1 MRRCPECPT
10 EYLVELKLGEDKSE
24 MDPSMR
30 FKQIIVVTRWS
41 DLGDGTMPTAEG
53 GEWNSVVGQFEGD
66 VMAGPGRYNSF
77 EKMGKR
83 AISGIFEAQSGVTLP
98 GQRLLSL
105 NPKNEKQGEEGDD
118 WY

>member
-1 MRRCPECPT
+1 M
-10 EYLVELKLGEDKSE
+10 ELKLGEDKLE
-24 MDPSMR
+24 PDPSFR

-41 DLGDGTMPTAEG
+41 DLGDGTTPSAEG
-53 GEWNSVVGQFEGD
+53 GEWASVVGPYEGD
-66 VMAGPGRYNSF
+66 AGPPPREYRSF
-77 EKMGKR
+77 ERMGKR

-105 NPKNEKQGEEGDD
+105 NPKNEKLGEDGDD